1 MATINFYSTQDEYG
15 FLSNFAAYPFTLKG
29 VTWKTSEHYFQAMK
43 FANPKIQREIRICSS
58 PMAAAHAG
66 RDKKKP
72 LRKDWEKVKDS
83 IMYDAVWAK
92 FSQNPDIAERLLATG
107 DQKLVEHTAND
118 SYWGDG
124 GDGSGRNM
132 LGKILEKVRDRLS
145 EEQGVTWN

>member
-1 MATINFYSTQDEYG
+1 
-15 FLSNFAAYPFTLKG
+15 
-29 VTWKTSEHYFQAMK
+29 
-43 FANPKIQREIRICSS
+43 
-58 PMAAAHAG
+58 MAAAHAG

-145 EEQGVTWN
+145 EEQGATWN